1 MYINILT
8 HKDGNKLGKR
18 KANKQLQEVISFY
31 TRFNDYLHSA
41 KGYEDNKNNYRR
53 PLRKNIIPTVIPA
66 GIKCGC
72 SAIISGLV
80 NQDITK
86 RIDIHTPPMEVD
98 SVYASLYDWMQYQT
112 SEHKSTSI
120 LVEDGEILDLMQS
133 NDSWKDDVSVIME
146 EILKQ
151 THKSNNS

>member
-18 KANKQLQEVISFY
+18 KANKKLQEVTSFY

-41 KGYEDNKNNYRR
+41 KGYKDNKNNYRR
-53 PLRKNIIPTVIPA
+53 SLRKNINPTVIPA

-98 SVYASLYDWMQYQT
+98 SVYASLYDWMQYQS

-133 NDSWKDDVSVIME
+133 NDSWKDDASVFME

>member
-31 TRFNDYLHSA
+31 TEF
-41 KGYEDNKNNYRR
+41 EDNKNNYRHS
-53 PLRKNIIPTVIPA
+53 LRKNIIPTVIPA

-98 SVYASLYDWMQYQT
+98 SVYASLYDWMQYQ
-112 SEHKSTSI
+112 SSVHKSTSI
-120 LVEDGEILDLMQS
+120 LVEDGEILDLIQS
-133 NDSWKDDVSVIME
+133 KDSWKDDTSVFME

>member
-31 TRFNDYLHSA
+31 SA
-41 KGYEDNKNNYRR
+41 KGYEDNKNNYRHS
-53 PLRKNIIPTVIPA
+53 LRKNINPTVIPTR
-66 GIKCGC
+66 IKCGC

-98 SVYASLYDWMQYQT
+98 SVYASLYDWMQYKS

-133 NDSWKDDVSVIME
+133 NDSWKDDASVFME